1 MQKSAQMNMYNK
13 VIKIPLMLNKHI
25 YQMSNARDTT
35 NFTTKYLQ
43 THMALTWHNATSA
56 IKTTCQH

>member
-25 YQMSNARDTT
+25 YQINV
-35 NFTTKYLQ
+35 KQ
-43 THMALTWHNATSA
+43 
-56 IKTTCQH
+56 I